1 VRFKSTLL
9 SIGLLSAF
17 LVTPFST
24 APSNALGIKVAPA
37 NWGYIYASEKTVSVQ
52 STPRAPSANLEKK
65 SNFIINFNSVPDFAR
80 VPIQAA
86 VDVWSENFSSTVP
99 VNINITWGRAANYG
113 ILAAASAKSNY
124 ANFPNAPDKT
134 LYYSAALANALSGK
148 DLDTTKPEMEIT
160 ITSDAPWYYGIDG
173 KCPPK
178 SYDLESVILHEM
190 GHGLGFIS
198 GNYYDSFSGFGR
210 IDQPTIFDA
219 YVQLPDGRRLADMPS
234 PALETGK
241 ALTST
246 LFWSGENTVKANKGV
261 KPLLYSPA
269 IYEVGSSISHLDEK
283 TFSQSGDNAVMTP
296 NLDSGE
302 VFHLPG
308 SLLLAMIEDMRQK
321 PPIGV
326 AFGSPLPPQNVKA
339 LISDKSAIVEFDPP
353 TNFRSAQISKYEV
366 TNIQTAE
373 SVIVTESPA
382 IFTGLVN
389 GSKYTFSV
397 SATNTLGTSNTA
409 ISNTVIPQAVWK
421 SSIIDK
427 NADGKYLSS
436 GVYAGK
442 PVIAYSDSKN
452 GDLKLATY
460 SGSKSVSYT
469 HLTLP
474 TKLL

>member
-1 VRFKSTLL
+1 M
-9 SIGLLSAF
+9 
-17 LVTPFST
+17 
-24 APSNALGIKVAPA
+24 APA

-234 PALETGK
+234 
-241 ALTST
+241 
-246 LFWSGENTVKANKGV
+246 
-261 KPLLYSPA
+261 
-269 IYEVGSSISHLDEK
+269 
-283 TFSQSGDNAVMTP
+283 
-296 NLDSGE
+296 
-302 VFHLPG
+302 
-308 SLLLAMIEDMRQK
+308 
-321 PPIGV
+321 
-326 AFGSPLPPQNVKA
+326 
-339 LISDKSAIVEFDPP
+339 
-353 TNFRSAQISKYEV
+353 
-366 TNIQTAE
+366 
-373 SVIVTESPA
+373 
-382 IFTGLVN
+382 
-389 GSKYTFSV
+389 
-397 SATNTLGTSNTA
+397 
-409 ISNTVIPQAVWK
+409 
-421 SSIIDK
+421 
-427 NADGKYLSS
+427 
-436 GVYAGK
+436 
-442 PVIAYSDSKN
+442 
-452 GDLKLATY
+452 
-460 SGSKSVSYT
+460 
-469 HLTLP
+469 
-474 TKLL
+474 